1 MAIKEKEKILMVV
14 QENIPEELKALRNW
28 VLWCA
33 EYNEDRQQFDKIPYQ
48 IDGRRASHSDFA
60 TWNTFDIVYKTYD
73 ESNQYDGVGFVLS
86 VDDPYCCVDIDDIQS
101 MDELDELADEIISM
115 SYAEQSPS
123 GEGIHVWFKYKHNK
137 ERHKNKNQQTGYE
150 IYDNK
155 RFISFTGESLNELP
169 IREGGFNLDSFLD
182 KVLKRE
188 VVITQQVNPLT
199 YGKAATSEEE
209 IIRIALNSKN
219 GERFYKFLFGG
230 WEENY
235 DNNFSNGDMGFLND
249 LAFFSNRDPYMMDS
263 IFRKSKLMRDKW
275 DRPQN
280 TSTYGWEQI
289 SKAIAECREGFVFS
303 DTPKE
308 ETKGIWWRANGNG
321 TYTFMHHILAKE
333 VLKSYPIVRY
343 PTPHSDLYYYNKR
356 KGIYEQDRSGR
367 QVSAIIR
374 SFDDELKSSQVRE
387 VFNYIQELS
396 PIVNRIN
403 ENYIALENGILNF
416 TTFELESFTSDIFVL
431 QKIPVKYNPNAYDEF
446 VDSTL
451 KKVTQGYEPSI
462 MNIQEMFACVLY
474 PGVLVPKIHY
484 LYGKS
489 ASNGK
494 SSILNM
500 IHKTFNRDG
509 GNISAVTP
517 QKLAV
522 NTFAGAS
529 VYGKLANIVDDN
541 PDSLIEDSGLLKTII
556 TGGYIEIERKGKDA
570 ETVKVNTSMIIA
582 SNHLPNFNESGNS
595 INRRLHIIPFEHNFS
610 LDAECLSD
618 VETQQRIESDS
629 AREYVVKLAV
639 DALKRMLLNQNPEK
653 LTRNEKAN
661 ELAAT
666 FAEHNDPWADYFH
679 EFKIDYFEDT
689 QGTTVVKE
697 YEQWCKENRV
707 PVLEARK
714 FKETVCARLDMEWKT
729 KKITLNGLPKAV
741 KGFKKKSNTFKLG

>member
-1 MAIKEKEKILMVV
+1 MAIKEKEKILLVS
-14 QENIPEELKALRNW
+14 EESIPSELKKLPHW
-28 VLWCA
+28 VLWDA
-33 EYNEDRQQFDKIPYQ
+33 EWNEERQQFEKIPYQ
-48 IDGRRASHSDFA
+48 INGKKASSTDFA
-60 TWNTFDIVYKTYD
+60 TWNTFDKVFEIYE
-73 ESNQYDGVGFVLS
+73 ESNKFEGIGFVLS
-86 VDDPYCCVDIDDIQS
+86 PLDQYCVVDIDDIS
-101 MDELDELADEIISM
+101 DVYNLDELASEITDM
-115 SYAEQSPS
+115 SYAEVSPS
-123 GEGIHVWFKYKHNK
+123 GTGTHIWFRYKHNK
-137 ERHKNKNQQTGYE
+137 ERHKNKNADTGYE

-155 RFISFTGESLNELP
+155 RFITVTGQSLNDLP
-169 IREGGFNLDSFLD
+169 IKEGGAILDTFLD

-188 VVITQQVNPLT
+188 TIVTQQIT
-199 YGKAATSEEE
+199 AASFGRASFNEDE
-209 IIRIALNSKN
+209 IIRRALNGKN
-219 GERFYKFLFGG
+219 GDRFYSFLFGG
-230 WEENY
+230 WEPL
-235 DNNFSNGDMGFLND
+235 FKGDYSSADMSFLND
-249 LAFFSNRDPYMMDS
+249 LSFWCNKDPVMMDS
-263 IFRKSKLMRDKW
+263 IFRKSKLYRDKW
-275 DRPQN
+275 DRPEDDHS
-280 TSTYGWEQI
+280 TTYGQKHI
-289 SKAIAECREGFVFS
+289 LKAITECKE
-303 DTPKE
+303 TYNPKE
-308 ETKGIWWRANGNG
+308 SNTRVSWRRINGNG
-321 TYTFMHHILAKE
+321 TYTFMHHVLAKE
-333 VLKSYPIVRY
+333 ILKSYPIVRY

-396 PIVNRIN
+396 PIVNKIN

-541 PDSLIEDSGLLKTII
+541 PDSLIEDSGMLKTII

-570 ETVKVNTSMIIA
+570 ETVKVNTCMIIA

-639 DALKRMLLNQNPEK
+639 DALKRMLLNHNPDK

-661 ELAAT
+661 QLAAT

-689 QGTTVVKE
+689 QGTTVIKE

-707 PVLEARK
+707 PVLEAKK
-714 FKETVCARLDMEWKT
+714 FKEIVCARLDMEWKT
-729 KKITLNGLPKAV
+729 KKIIWNGLPKAV